1 MKRYPFTALM
11 LAGLCAAAGAQAVG
25 EPVSLKPVVRNWSV
39 ALSTTRVIYDLQS
52 RGEEVT
58 VTNPNDYPVLVQ
70 SGVTEEDKK
79 TPAPY
84 LVTPPLFRLEA
95 GQRSRIRVVRTG
107 GPAPAGRETLS
118 WLCVTGIPPEQ
129 GDAWAG
135 HEAPQRKAAEL
146 DVNVRLSR
154 CIKLLLRPAGLS
166 GGPEAQAGRVTW
178 RRKGNTL
185 EATNPTP
192 FYMNLSSL
200 SVGGKGIPQPG
211 YIPPSGEAHWPL
223 PANAAGPVQ
232 WRVITDIGS
241 QGAVQRAPLP

>member
-11 LAGLCAAAGAQAVG
+11 LAGMCAATGAQAAG
-25 EPVSLKPVVRNWSV
+25 EPVSLKPVIHNWSV
-39 ALSTTRVIYDLQS
+39 GLSTTRVIYDPQS

-84 LVTPPLFRLEA
+84 LVTPPLFRLDA
-95 GQRSRIRVVRTG
+95 GQRSRLRVVRTG
-107 GPAPAGRETLS
+107 GPGPSDRETLS
-118 WLCVTGIPPEQ
+118 WLCVTGIPPER

-135 HEAPQRKAAEL
+135 RAAPHGKTAEL
-146 DVNVRLSR
+146 DINVRMSR
-154 CIKLLLRPAGLS
+154 CIKLLLRPEGLR
-166 GGPEAQAGRVTW
+166 GGPEDQAGRVTW
-178 RRKGNTL
+178 SREGNVL
-185 EATNPTP
+185 KARNPTP

-200 SVGGKGIPQPG
+200 SVGGKAVPQPG
-211 YIPPSGEAHWPL
+211 YIPPSGEAHWTL

-241 QGAVQRAPLP
+241 QGAAQHAPLP